1 MSVVNRRGN
10 LGDDRSGSPGALVG
24 FVMWVGG
31 GVIFGPQI
39 VIALR
44 QHQNHR
50 SEECLTEL
58 VK

>member
-24 FVMWVGG
+24 RCGG

-50 SEECLTEL
+50 SVECLTEL